1 MPYVGY
7 TGVANQANT
16 SDGFAEGVGAANVP
30 VTDGFGENVGDGG
43 VVDLYH
49 SATPVVIFYIADETD
64 GAGPVTTYVLQ
75 ETDEKIVLESS

>member
-16 SDGFAEGVGAANVP
+16 SDGFALGVGAANVP
-30 VTDGFGENVGDGG
+30 TTDGFGENVGDHG
-43 VVDLYH
+43 VVDLYDDIAPAVK
-49 SATPVVIFYIADETD
+49 SYIADETD

-75 ETDEKIVLESS
+75 ESGDKIVLESS

>member
-7 TGVANQANT
+7 TSVANQANT
-16 SDGFAEGVGAANVP
+16 SDGFAEGIGAANVP

-49 SATPVVIFYIADETD
+49 NATPVTTFYILMESS
-64 GAGPVTTYVLQ
+64 GYVLQ
-75 ETDEKIVLESS
+75 EDSSKIVLEAS